1 MLAELDD
8 ISSNYAT
15 LALQTACDNMRPA
28 MQPGPG
34 SPLPE
39 PTLQYSARDPNAT
52 SVLDESAGSFTRQCP
67 GGVFVVVTGPDR
79 GEQVILAERPI
90 TIGSAPSCELVL
102 SDRTVSR
109 RHVTVSLEGS
119 EIIVR
124 DLSSTNGS
132 FTHGSRFKEIV
143 INYGAEVQLGKTVLK
158 FLPREEAIEPTE
170 SEDKNFGELIG
181 HDAKMRRLFALL
193 RDIAGSETTVLIE
206 GETGTGKE
214 LIAEE
219 IHRHSRRANGPFV
232 VFDCGAVP
240 RELIESTLFG
250 HVKGSFTGAIADRRG
265 AFAEAHGGTIF
276 LDEIGELALDLQP
289 ALLRALDKRAVR
301 RVGANAYEQVDV
313 RVIAATNRDLREEVA
328 KKAFREDLFYRLAVI
343 RVHLP
348 ALRERGRDIDILAEH
363 FMRQFGTGRE
373 LRIPPGELSKLRSYN
388 WPGNVR
394 ELRNVIERAC
404 VLSKS
409 DSLSIDDALGD
420 EIQGPLPI
428 AFRMGL
434 PFKEAKGQLV
444 EQFEREYIVDLMK
457 RHRMNLSAAAREAQ
471 IDRKHLRELLRK
483 YGFDNRVDLGDSH

>member
-1 MLAELDD
+1 M
-8 ISSNYAT
+8 
-15 LALQTACDNMRPA
+15 QRPA
-28 MQPGPG
+28 PDHR
-34 SPLPE
+34 PL
-39 PTLQYSARDPNAT
+39 SATPATVVRDPNAT
-52 SVLDESAGSFTRQCP
+52 SLIDEIPEFTRQQP
-67 GGVFVVVTGPDR
+67 GGVFVVISGPDR
-79 GEQVILAERPI
+79 GEQVILKDSDSPV
-90 TIGSAPSCELVL
+90 TVGSAPSCELVL

-109 RHVTVSLEGS
+109 RHLTASLEDNQV
-119 EIIVR
+119 IVR

-132 FTHGSRFKEIV
+132 FTHGSRFKEIA
-143 INYGAEVQLGKTVLK
+143 IGYGAEVRLGKTVLK
-158 FLPREEAIEPTE
+158 FLPREEAVKPEE
-170 SEDKNFGELIG
+170 SDEESFGELLG
-181 HDAKMRRLFALL
+181 RDAKMRRLFALL
-193 RDIAGSETTVLIE
+193 RDIAPSDTTVLIE

-219 IHRHSRRANGPFV
+219 IHRHSRRASGPFV

-250 HVKGSFTGAIADRRG
+250 HVKGAFTGAIADRKG

-276 LDEIGELALDLQP
+276 LDEVGELALDLQP
-289 ALLRALDKRAVR
+289 ALLRALDKRSVR
-301 RVGANAYEQVDV
+301 RVGANGYEQVDV

-328 KKAFREDLFYRLAVI
+328 RKSFREDLFYRLAVI

-348 ALRERGRDIDILAEH
+348 ALRERGRDIDLLTEH
-363 FMRQFGTGRE
+363 FMRQFAPGRN
-373 LRIPPGELSKLRSYN
+373 LNLPPGELQKLRAYS

-404 VLSKS
+404 VLSKGENLNIE
-409 DSLSIDDALGD
+409 DALEGEIQAPLSIG
-420 EIQGPLPI
+420 
-428 AFRMGL
+428 FRMGL

-483 YGFDNRVDLGDSH
+483 YGLDQRVTGDLGDGTP